1 MVIDDFDVHGTG
13 TVCRPLEANSPL
25 IVDPDAPLTPSVA
38 SQGFQTV
45 AGARQIANINRG
57 IELIQ
62 LARGTSLKAGKRGDS
77 AAQIERF
84 CFLVPEASDQR
95 AANAEILITSSVNH

>member
-1 MVIDDFDVHGTG
+1 MIVDDLDVNRTG
-13 TVCRPLEANSPL
+13 AADRPLEANSPL
-25 IVDPDAPLTPSVA
+25 IVDPDAPLTSSVA

-62 LARGTSLKAGKRGDS
+62 LARGTSL
-77 AAQIERF
+77 E
-84 CFLVPEASDQR
+84 P
-95 AANAEILITSSVNH
+95 